1 MMIYGKRTRGGM
13 IARRPRTGLRRKG
26 ESGGRWHRYI
36 SDVYMVLVAL
46 FSPIHGAVAQ
56 MVERALSMRE
66 VRGSI
71 PRSSKKLFLLFFFPT
86 STESFQHRLRKL
98 CDRQGRGGISAF
110 PIGALCTCVKEF
122 ILLQKHALSLF
133 YGLSTVV
140 SPFPPHS
147 QGCIQ
152 NPHPRLYGF

>member
-36 SDVYMVLVAL
+36 SDVYMVLAAL

-71 PRSSKKLFLLFFFPT
+71 PRSSRNYFCSFFFRRVQNRFGIV
-86 STESFQHRLRKL
+86 SANFVI
-98 CDRQGRGGISAF
+98 GRGGAAF
-110 PIGALCTCVKEF
+110 
-122 ILLQKHALSLF
+122 Q
-133 YGLSTVV
+133 
-140 SPFPPHS
+140 PFPLVLS
-147 QGCIQ
+147 V
-152 NPHPRLYGF
+152 RV